1 MSKQTTYGQG
11 GCLSCRRATELAA
24 KELDAPLTAKER
36 WTLRI
41 HLLICV
47 WCRRYRQQI
56 GILRKAA
63 RLRDGQP
70 SGPALGAEARERI
83 AAALKST
90 KP

>member
-11 GCLSCRRATELAA
+11 GCLSCLRATELAA

-41 HLLICV
+41 HLLICA
-47 WCRRYRQQI
+47 WCRGFRQQI

-63 RLRDGQP
+63 RPRDGKP
-70 SGPALGAEARERI
+70 AGPALGAEARERI
-83 AAALKST
+83 AAVLKST
-90 KP
+90 KL